1 MGQLLVLGVLL
12 VACGSPTHQYVR
24 TPGDLTAFK
33 LPSSW
38 TVFDETVLPGSA
50 VQAAGP
56 GSTDWVLGFDSDPTP
71 SPGNVMGATGTPAT
85 DHPNGVARIVRLPAE
100 EGGAISADT
109 LRNLVV
115 PIDALSA
122 GDAAGPVR
130 MLRYEDGVVRD
141 GLHGVRLEFQVVES
155 ALTGTADGQQP
166 TDLLDA
172 RFVQVS
178 QVAYVDDASGFTFVM
193 AVMCSIGCF
202 ERNRGEIDAALDSW
216 TVLP

>member
-1 MGQLLVLGVLL
+1 MGQLLVLGLL
-12 VACGSPTHQYVR
+12 LAACGSPTHQYVR

-50 VQAAGP
+50 VPAGP

-71 SPGNVMGATGTPAT
+71 SPGNVMGATGTPST
-85 DHPNGVARIVRLPAE
+85 DHPNGIARIVRLPVE

-122 GDAAGPVR
+122 DDAGGGVR
-130 MLRYEDGVVRD
+130 VLHYEDGVVRD

-155 ALTGTADGQQP
+155 ALTGATDEQP
-166 TDLLDA
+166 PADLLDA